1 LKIERKIVF
10 CLMMAGILV
19 FALTTMPAMAKVYPR
34 FFRGVR
40 PLGMGDAFTA
50 VADDENALFYNPAG
64 LSKIDS
70 ITFGVI
76 NPLVEASTKSIDLAY
91 DADDTDFDDTAEVVA
106 LMRDYIGEH
115 QHFRGAL
122 LPHVGFNVAGYGVMV
137 GVLAQATLDAEIRNP
152 TWPEADVDYIY
163 DRGLVAGVGGRI
175 PFLDLRLG
183 GTLKYISRSSL
194 SEVYTATDIADDD
207 FEDDF
212 EDDLNEGS
220 AVALDLGL
228 IYTLPW
234 IEWAETDVG
243 FTVQHLPEMRF
254 GDAVDQETQANLG
267 IAAKKGFGGFNVV
280 TAMDYID
287 LAHTIGEDRDFAKHL
302 HMGVELEFPLILSL
316 RLGLN
321 QGYLSYGISADLWAL
336 KLDFCAYTEE
346 AGAHAGQR
354 DDRRYVG
361 QITLGW

>member
-1 LKIERKIVF
+1 MKIERKIVF
-10 CLMMAGILV
+10 SLMMAGILV
-19 FALTTMPAMAKVYPR
+19 FALTPMPAMAKVYPR
-34 FFRGVR
+34 FYRGVR

-70 ITFGVI
+70 ITFGVV
-76 NPLVEASTKSIDLAY
+76 NPLVEASAKSIDLAY
-91 DADDTDFDDTAEVVA
+91 DADDTDFDDTAEVVE

-122 LPHVGFNVAGYGVMV
+122 LPHVGFNIAGYGVMV

-194 SEVYTATDIADDD
+194 SEMYTATDIADDD

-212 EDDLNEGS
+212 EDDLNDGS

-228 IYTLPW
+228 IYKIPW

-302 HMGVELEFPLILSL
+302 HMGVELELPLILSL

-336 KLDFCAYTEE
+336 KIDFSGYTEE